1 MIFDPIKAMQKDSEQ
16 RQAEIKEEN
25 RILRNCEKQYIT
37 KYVFPDTTETFDKNE
52 AMLYSDKYF
61 ERVYDIQTKFID
73 YIYDDKN
80 KLDDNNEYYTQYD
93 KNVINTFKKEYYKL
107 LWELF
112 FERFG
117 ISKYD
122 KYFERFVNNPE
133 NDMLGAARCVN
144 NIPFEWISF
153 IELGREL
160 ISCDHLGRK
169 FNSFNAKCDFIEE
182 EYYSR
187 LEK

>member
-16 RQAEIKEEN
+16 RQAQIEEEN
-25 RILRNCEKQYIT
+25 RILRNCEKQYIV
-37 KYVFPDTTETFDKNE
+37 KYVFPDTTETFNKDE

-61 ERVYDIQTKFID
+61 ERIYDIQKRFID

-80 KLDDNNEYYTQYD
+80 KIEDNNQYIKYD
-93 KNVINTFKKEYYKL
+93 KDIVNNFKKEYYKL

-117 ISKYD
+117 SSKYD
-122 KYFERFVNNPE
+122 EYFKKFADNPE

-160 ISCDHLGRK
+160 ISCDHIGRK
-169 FNSFNAKCDFIEE
+169 FNSFRAKCNYIEE
-182 EYYSR
+182 EYYSQ